1 MWYILKEH
9 EASIVISGYIFQ
21 DLCFATELKTIILPA
36 LCMQLVLKS
45 IQQCEILGLLVN
57 RKEAARPV

>member
-9 EASIVISGYIFQ
+9 KAYIVTSRHIFQ

-45 IQQCEILGLLVN
+45 IQLKYIM
-57 RKEAARPV
+57 